1 MELQAQ
7 NARNR
12 QGHNKNNSLTAPAE
26 PKKMAPM
33 FAGGMFKGLG
43 KPPSNLDF
51 QMNSLESMNE
61 SIGEPASTKDPKAT
75 A

>member
-1 MELQAQ
+1 
-7 NARNR
+7 
-12 QGHNKNNSLTAPAE
+12 
-26 PKKMAPM
+26 MAPM

>member
-12 QGHNKNNSLTAPAE
+12 QGHNKNNSLSSNAIPAE

-51 QMNSLESMNE
+51 QMNSLESM
-61 SIGEPASTKDPKAT
+61 DQ
-75 A
+75 